1 MDIIPA
7 VGKFHLSAHKQ
18 SCFPRF
24 SLMFIPGAGHVDGEI
39 LETLWASFNKISP
52 SARAMSLAHRQEVY
66 DDYMRD
72 SNWKKLVGLA
82 KSLHKKYKTAL
93 AGVKSTKEPF
103 EELTRSLEAAK
114 IQEWSQQAV
123 KADFERGETLDI
135 YSLKIEKAPTLAE
148 IRLSLV
154 QSAPGS
160 ERTQSSVNWLIE
172 GISIENAHPSTV
184 QETAIAMRRQRLMG
198 RVIKFNQMAR
208 DFTTNVI
215 LNGSSLEILEDDP
228 LFCTQEDQEVMED
241 DIPRTGPPSDE
252 DEEFR
257 NKLEDEL
264 GYAYPESMR
273 LHMPSSLP
281 SEDKSQIGQ
290 VNDCLS
296 SLKNHLGQKAVLYR
310 INFRSSTSNRTDTR
324 SKQDIR
330 KVVLKINSD
339 VRSYHRAIGAL
350 KALGASEDLLEK
362 YRIIQPEDLAV
373 SKDITEE
380 NRFNQSS
387 HILPWFWRI
396 GILRVSWLKAR
407 ARYQRWREELDL
419 IKCEMLWTTLWFKH
433 RQKEWQDREE
443 KSEEPGQQA
452 YAAKQQQIWIRFAE
466 TAEKTFHEYIAIQ

>member
-1 MDIIPA
+1 MLCSIILPAYKEPWSVNLERVESYSSLFLPSEMDIIPA

-24 SLMFIPGAGHVDGEI
+24 SLMFILGAGHVDGEI
-39 LETLWASFNKISP
+39 LEILWASFNKISP

-66 DDYMRD
+66 DDYMQD

-103 EELTRSLEAAK
+103 EELTRSLDAAK

-123 KADFERGETLDI
+123 KADFEREETLDI

-172 GISIENAHPSTV
+172 GISIENAQDALRAEICCSGNSPSTV
-184 QETAIAMRRQRLMG
+184 QETAIAMRWQRLMG

-264 GYAYPESMR
+264 GYAYPENMR

-281 SEDKSQIGQ
+281 LEDKSQS
-290 VNDCLS
+290 DKLS
-296 SLKNHLGQKAVLYR
+296 KSLQ
-310 INFRSSTSNRTDTR
+310 
-324 SKQDIR
+324 Q
-330 KVVLKINSD
+330 
-339 VRSYHRAIGAL
+339 
-350 KALGASEDLLEK
+350 EE
-362 YRIIQPEDLAV
+362 IQL
-373 SKDITEE
+373 
-380 NRFNQSS
+380 
-387 HILPWFWRI
+387 
-396 GILRVSWLKAR
+396 
-407 ARYQRWREELDL
+407 
-419 IKCEMLWTTLWFKH
+419 
-433 RQKEWQDREE
+433 
-443 KSEEPGQQA
+443 
-452 YAAKQQQIWIRFAE
+452 
-466 TAEKTFHEYIAIQ
+466 